1 MSNTTSQSAAAQPEA
16 WMRGPIDGIDPLLM
30 PVAHALVQARD
41 ELARVS
47 SQIPAEHVWLRPGGA
62 ASIGFHVK
70 HLGAALDRLFT
81 YARGE
86 RLSDAQKEAFR
97 SEAESGNPPVSLGDL
112 VNEASA
118 QIDRA
123 LDQLRRTSTNQL
135 LDHRGVGRAQLPSNV
150 LGLLFHAAEHSTRHT
165 GQLITTAK
173 ILTSH

>member
-1 MSNTTSQSAAAQPEA
+1 
-16 WMRGPIDGIDPLLM
+16 MRGPIEGIDPLLM

-41 ELARVS
+41 ELERMS

-70 HLGAALDRLFT
+70 HLGGALDRLFT

-86 RLSDAQKEAFR
+86 RLSDAQKAAFR
-97 SEAESGNPPVSLGDL
+97 LEAESGNPPAPLADL
-112 VNEASA
+112 VNETSA

-123 LDQLRRTSTNQL
+123 LDQLRGTTRDQL
-135 LDHRGVGRAQLPSNV
+135 LEHRGVGRAQLPSNI

-173 ILTSH
+173 ILANR